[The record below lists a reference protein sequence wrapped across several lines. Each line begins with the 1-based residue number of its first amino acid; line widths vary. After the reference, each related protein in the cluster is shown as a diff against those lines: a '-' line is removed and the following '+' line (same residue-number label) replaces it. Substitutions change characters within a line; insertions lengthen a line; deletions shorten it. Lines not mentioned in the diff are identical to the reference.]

1 VLGFLAVLPV
11 RAQTCA
17 GPVDLHSQADG
28 DAFNCV
34 TVEGDLRIFPT
45 SGQPVDITNLNG
57 LSELST
63 VTGSLRISDVPNL
76 SSLSGLG
83 ALQTVGEVF
92 GLDELPLVTSLPLA
106 SLTTVGGLSIARMN
120 LTSLGGLAGLTAIA
134 GVDGQA
140 VFINDNDQLLS
151 LSGLHNLATVG
162 ATFTVIDN
170 GKLPDLDELNL
181 TALGGSLV
189 IADNE
194 QLTSL
199 FTLPEA
205 GQVRLAVYDVLGREV
220 ARLVDGALSA
230 GSHRVTF
237 EAGNLPWGAYL
248 YGLEAGTFVQVRH
261 MVLMTYKRLLNRE
274 AEQSG

>member
-1 VLGFLAVLPV
+1 MNPLRLLSRFSVLACVLGFLAVLPV

-17 GPVDLHSQADG
+17 GPVELHSQADV

-57 LSELST
+57 LSELTT
-63 VTGSLRISDVPNL
+63 VTGSLRISDFPNL

-92 GLDELPLVTSLPLA
+92 GLDELPLVSSLPFA
-106 SLTTVGGLSIARMN
+106 SLT
-120 LTSLGGLAGLTAIA
+120 
-134 GVDGQA
+134 
-140 VFINDNDQLLS
+140 
-151 LSGLHNLATVG
+151 TVG

-170 GKLPDLDELNL
+170 GKLSDLDELNL

-199 FTLPEA
+199 VTLPEA

-237 EAGNLPWGAYL
+237 EAGNLPSGAYL
-248 YGLEAGTFVQVRH
+248 YRMEEVSFVHVRH
-261 MVLMTYKRLLNRE
+261 MVLMM
-274 AEQSG
+274 